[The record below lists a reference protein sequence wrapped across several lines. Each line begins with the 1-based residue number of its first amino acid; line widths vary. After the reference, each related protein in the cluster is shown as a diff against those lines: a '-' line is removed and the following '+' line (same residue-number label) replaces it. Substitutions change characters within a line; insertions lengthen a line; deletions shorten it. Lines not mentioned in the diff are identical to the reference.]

1 MTNEQVQKIMM
12 KRRLPQLGQRQK
24 MRNDKV
30 GQLGVLRL
38 SEDGVNTVLVEAL
51 EQHAGGQVMTPQN
64 QNTTGAHCFSPL
76 NPNGNSL
83 DASMGQRTN
92 VPRELLT
99 RAGNPGHTKERL
111 AFTSEITARPRM
123 VNQSLDQARYSL
135 QPYQYLEELNKFQ
148 NTNILKNSEM
158 TYQNPEIS
166 KGKKFLS
173 AFTA

>member
-1 MTNEQVQKIMM
+1 MVA
-12 KRRLPQLGQRQK
+12 G
-24 MRNDKV
+24 
-30 GQLGVLRL
+30 
-38 SEDGVNTVLVEAL
+38 AL
-51 EQHAGGQVMTPQN
+51 EQHASGQVMTPQN
-64 QNTTGAHCFSPL
+64 QRTAGTHCFSPL
-76 NPNGNSL
+76 NKTLNPIGNSL
-83 DASMGQRTN
+83 DASMGTRTN

-99 RAGNPGHTKERL
+99 GAGNPRQPKERT
-111 AFTSEITARPRM
+111 FTSEISARPRM

-148 NTNILKNSEM
+148 NTNILKNPEM